1 MKTRRRDPLGRKNNY
16 PLWARCCLLKRQNA
30 LVGGASR
37 RSGSIPARFTAGYLL
52 RWLASNPLYPSSVPS
67 LGCWRWI
74 WIFGMVQGWWKRF
87 FWKSLIYRD
96 LYESGLMRFV
106 VDEMFL
112 CLKKLCFCWKFS
124 RKFFLEN
131 LVWIG
136 LMRFVELIGVGIS
149 SLEVGFW
156 IRCFFV

>member
-74 WIFGMVQGWWKRF
+74 WIFGVVMVKVGGKDF
-87 FWKSLIYRD
+87 FERVLYIGIYMNR
-96 LYESGLMRFV
+96 V
-106 VDEMFL
+106 
-112 CLKKLCFCWKFS
+112 
-124 RKFFLEN
+124 
-131 LVWIG
+131 
-136 LMRFVELIGVGIS
+136 
-149 SLEVGFW
+149 
-156 IRCFFV
+156 

>member
-67 LGCWRWI
+67 LECWRSG
-74 WIFGMVQGWWKRF
+74 FLGWFKVGGKDF
-87 FWKSLIYRD
+87 FERVLYIGIYMNR
-96 LYESGLMRFV
+96 V
-106 VDEMFL
+106 
-112 CLKKLCFCWKFS
+112 
-124 RKFFLEN
+124 
-131 LVWIG
+131 
-136 LMRFVELIGVGIS
+136 
-149 SLEVGFW
+149 
-156 IRCFFV
+156 